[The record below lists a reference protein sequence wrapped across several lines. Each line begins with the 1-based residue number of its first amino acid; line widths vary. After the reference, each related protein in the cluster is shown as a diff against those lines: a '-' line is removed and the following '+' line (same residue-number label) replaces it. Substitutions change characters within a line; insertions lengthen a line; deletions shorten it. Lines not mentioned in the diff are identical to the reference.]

1 MLTDKDWEKAIDW
14 AKRNAGKSTMMYEY
28 LKDANGKYT
37 LNPEGERIQIQVTKD
52 NKPIFCNDEGEQLI
66 MHFFRE
72 KVLDPKELG
81 SLILV
86 KVGKYQ
92 YYRIKKVVQL
102 NNGDKKEIKVQDK
115 NLAKTLSNMQNTIRA
130 YQNQTYVGD
139 TVFSPDDTL
148 YDACLKWYSHYS
160 KVKKCKNSTIT
171 NFSSKIGILER
182 EELNQYSKM
191 PIKNFTYK
199 DFQALGDLLQRVPRL
214 IVGKGKTRI
223 VGTETYA
230 ESTIALLWWC
240 IRRTYQ
246 YLRENF
252 PGYSDIFENVEAPY
266 DTEWKKKFKR
276 YNVFDEISMLIF
288 EKVATATY
296 GNGIPYFKHGEALVF
311 LMYSGLRKGE
321 FAGLTKKDFTKFN
334 DNTGKIRINKQ
345 IKNDPEIRFDEN
357 GLPITTPNGKPKKFT
372 KMVLS
377 PGLKTLGSERTVSL
391 GTEATLIA
399 NKKLNQSK
407 TDKNDFLFKPFYRH
421 EDAEKQLNFEIDQ
434 RLLPEYKCLK
444 GKLFLDPQH
453 LNKTLESILK
463 NCIKHP
469 TFNKYNDFNPE
480 TFTVHDLRHTG
491 ISHALRMGM
500 AIQDVALWAGH
511 NDLSTTMTYYNQIV
525 AQQKEHAK
533 LLSSSTTTIDRSEV
547 RNVDLMFEINGVV
560 RHYDNRNGLIDPKDF
575 EEMLNGFVELQKDKT
590 FLRGTPGKPAND
602 TLNLHSAKNLPLKHT
617 KVMFPAKG
625 DFTIEYSELKSNNT
639 LTQVFGIE
647 SLLRIC
653 DNMIKLHK
661 INFTT
666 EEIYKYIL
674 SNVDE
679 VDDMKK
685 VLFVE
690 FITNRPDAYKEMLNL
705 EYAGI
710 QTAEFTEATK
720 KIYLEDWETNKKR
733 YIVKILKVFV
743 EKGNA
748 CEDDAEKLLLLKI
761 IGNIEQ
767 LKI

>member
-1 MLTDKDWEKAIDW
+1 MLTEKDWVKAIEW
-14 AKRNAGKSTMMYEY
+14 ANKNAGKPTMKYEY
-28 LKDANGKYT
+28 LKEGNKYM
-37 LNPEGERIQIQVTKD
+37 LNPEGERIQIPVMENGQ
-52 NKPIFCNDEGEQLI
+52 PIFVQDEGEQLI

-115 NLAKTLSNMQNTIRA
+115 NLAKTLSLMQNTIQS
-130 YQNQTYVGD
+130 YQNQVYVGN
-139 TVFSPDDTL
+139 TSFTPDDDL
-148 YDACLKWYSHYS
+148 YNACIKWYTHYA

-182 EELNQYSKM
+182 EELAQYSKM

-199 DFQALGDLLQRVPRL
+199 DFEALGDLLQRIPRL
-214 IVGKGKTRI
+214 IVGPNQTRI
-223 VGTETYA
+223 VGTEPYS
-230 ESTIALLWWC
+230 ESTIALLWWA
-240 IRRTYQ
+240 IKRTYQ

-252 PGYSDIFENVEAPY
+252 PGYSDIFENVPTPY
-266 DTEWKKKFKR
+266 DPEWKKRFKR

-321 FAGLTKKDFTKFN
+321 FAGLTKKDFTRYN
-334 DNTGKIRINKQ
+334 DDTGRIIINKQ
-345 IKNDPEIRFDEN
+345 IKNDPEIRYDEN
-357 GLPITTPNGKPKKFT
+357 GLPITTKNGKPKKFT

-377 PGLKTLGSERTVSL
+377 PELKTNGSNRNVALGI
-391 GTEATLIA
+391 EATVIA
-399 NKKLNQSK
+399 SKKLNKSK
-407 TDKNDFLFKPFYRH
+407 TAENDFLFKPFYRT
-421 EDAEKQLNFEIDQ
+421 EDSKKQQQFTIDS
-434 RLLPEYKCLK
+434 RLLPEYKELK

-453 LNKTLESILK
+453 LNKTLESVLK

-480 TFTVHDLRHTG
+480 TFTVHDLRHTA
-491 ISHALRMGM
+491 ISHALRKGM

-511 NDLSTTMTYYNQIV
+511 NDLSTTMTYYNQV
-525 AQQKEHAK
+525 VQQQKEHAK
-533 LLSSSTTTIDRSEV
+533 LLSSATTQETHNNK
-547 RNVDLMFEINGVV
+547 NVDLVFEINGSV
-560 RHYDNRNGLIDPKDF
+560 RHYDNKNGLIDPKDF
-575 EEMLNGFVELQKDKT
+575 EEMLKGFVELQKDKT
-590 FLRGTPGKPAND
+590 YLRGTPGKPAND
-602 TLNLHSAKNLPLKHT
+602 TANLHSVNNLPLKKT
-617 KVMFPAKG
+617 KIMFPAKD
-625 DFTIEYSELKSNNT
+625 DFQNIEYAELNNKNT
-639 LTQVFGIE
+639 LTEAFGVGA
-647 SLLRIC
+647 LLRIC
-653 DNMIKLHK
+653 DNMTKLYK

-685 VLFVE
+685 VLFVD
-690 FITNRPDAYKEMLNL
+690 FITNRPDVYKEALNL

-710 QTAEFTEATK
+710 QTTEFTEATK
-720 KIYLEDWETNKKR
+720 KIYLDDWETNKKR

-743 EKGNA
+743 EKANA

-761 IGNIEQ
+761 IDNIEQ

>member
-1 MLTDKDWEKAIDW
+1 MILEKDWVKAIEW
-14 AKRNAGKSTMMYEY
+14 AKKNAEKPTMMYEY
-28 LKDANGKYT
+28 LKDENNKYI
-37 LNPEGERIQIQVTKD
+37 LNPEGERVQVPVMANGQPVFVQD
-52 NKPIFCNDEGEQLI
+52 VGEQLI

-102 NNGDKKEIKVQDK
+102 NNGAKQEIKVQDK
-115 NLAKTLSNMQNTIRA
+115 NLAVVLADMQNAQRA
-130 YQNQTYVGD
+130 YQNQIYVGN
-139 TVFSPDDTL
+139 TVFTPDDNL
-148 YDACLKWYSHYS
+148 YNACIKWYTHHA
-160 KVKKCKNSTIT
+160 KIKKCKNSTIT

-182 EELNQYSKM
+182 KELEEYSKM
-191 PIKNFTYK
+191 SIKNFTYK
-199 DFQALGDLLQRVPRL
+199 DFRALGDLLRTIPKL
-214 IVGKGKTRI
+214 IVGPNKTRI
-223 VGTETYA
+223 AGTEPYSD
-230 ESTIALLWWC
+230 STVALLWWA
-240 IRRTYQ
+240 IQETYR

-252 PGYSDIFENVEAPY
+252 PGYSDVFENVPAPY
-266 DTEWKKKFKR
+266 DPDWKKKLKR

-321 FAGLTKKDFTKFN
+321 FSGLTKKDFTKFN
-334 DNTGKIRINKQ
+334 NDTGRIKINKQ
-345 IKNDPEIRFDEN
+345 IKNDPEIRYDEN
-357 GLPITTPNGKPKKFT
+357 GLPITTDNSKPKKFT
-372 KMVLS
+372 KLILS
-377 PGLKTLGSERTVSL
+377 PDLKSLGSERIVSL
-391 GTEATLIA
+391 GVEATAIA
-399 NKKLNQSK
+399 NRKVNSSK
-407 TDKNDFLFKPFYRH
+407 TDENDFLFKPFYRH
-421 EDAEKQLNFEIDQ
+421 EESKKQTDFVIDP
-434 RLLPEYKCLK
+434 RLLPEYKELK
-444 GKLFLDPQH
+444 GKLFLDPQQ
-453 LNKTLESILK
+453 LNTTLKSILK

-469 TFNKYNDFNPE
+469 TFNKYNDFDPE
-480 TFTVHDLRHTG
+480 TFTVHDLRHTA
-491 ISHALRMGM
+491 ISHGLRMGM
-500 AIQDVALWAGH
+500 PIQDVALWAGH
-511 NDLSTTMTYYNQIV
+511 SDLSTTMVYYNQIM

-533 LLSSSTTTIDRSEV
+533 LLSSSTTSDKSEI
-547 RNVDLMFEINGVV
+547 RNIDLMFEINGVV
-560 RHYDNRNGLIDPKDF
+560 RHYDNKNGLIDPKDF
-575 EEMLNGFVELQKDKT
+575 EEMLKGFVELQKDKT
-590 FLRGTPGKPAND
+590 YLRGTPGKPAND
-602 TLNLHSAKNLPLKHT
+602 TANLHSVNNLPLKKT
-617 KVMFPAKG
+617 KVMFPAKN
-625 DFTIEYSELKSNNT
+625 DFNIEYAELNNKNV
-639 LTQVFGIE
+639 LTEAFGVGA
-647 SLLRIC
+647 LLRIC
-653 DNMIKLHK
+653 DNMTKLYK

-685 VLFVE
+685 VQFVD
-690 FITNRPDAYKEMLNL
+690 FITNRPAVYKEALNL

-733 YIVKILKVFV
+733 YIVKILKIFV